1 VIGII
6 PNNKAKDMWM
16 DRLMAFSKEQNKQ
29 YWSIVDSLDIEHRVL
44 PEMIVQNFVFKKVK
58 SKFFP
63 MKKAET
69 AGKKDSWVVCEQRN
83 GRYRY
88 NIHKHEYTALELHNE
103 ARKLLQLEEAEDLEE
118 AALQMQDMV
127 YNTTTELHMFTIHSR
142 NDYGSSCPYWWTA
155 SQKLRDQLKAVG
167 WFELHTQ
174 DYKDIANRLHDIER
188 KKQAERQLVANC
200 YPSYIICGLAA
211 KRKAALPNR
220 IHRAEKISELIH
232 NIKNENS
239 LRGRV
244 LQSFGSNYYAPKMT
258 RHEFRQIMKLSLTNN
273 SLGV

>member
-1 VIGII
+1 
-6 PNNKAKDMWM
+6 MWM